1 MQKRFPILPEYDLQ
15 LFGDGAGAAG
25 AAAGGAGE
33 GAAQGAE
40 GALPKAE
47 TKNRTGSSRRSK
59 AGAYDNVVFGK
70 QDAAAAQNPSPDAGE
85 TAQGKGKVNAG
96 VAGREGPLGGT
107 QSGVSTTSDALE
119 AKRQAFKDLIE
130 GEYKDQYTEMF
141 QQAFNRRFK
150 ESKAQEQTIAAQKP
164 VMDLLL
170 QKYNI
175 TDGDMTKLL
184 TAIEKD
190 DAYWSEDAE
199 KVGMTVEQFK
209 EMQKWKRDSAE
220 LELMRK
226 NTQAQQQAQQQLSKW
241 WQEAEQLKGI
251 YPSFDLRTELA
262 DRDFQGLLK
271 NGIPMQ
277 QAYELKHMDEIK
289 ANAAR
294 AAAQAAGQ
302 QMTARIQTKAARPK
316 ENGMSTQSAAITKS
330 DVHGLSRADRAEI
343 ARRVQRGAKI
353 TF

>member
-1 MQKRFPILPEYDLQ
+1 MQKRFPILPKYDLQ
-15 LFGDGAGAAG
+15 LFADGAGAAG

-33 GAAQGAE
+33 GAAQAAE

-85 TAQGKGKVNAG
+85 TAQGKG
-96 VAGREGPLGGT
+96 T

-119 AKRQAFKDLIE
+119 AKRQAFKELIE

-175 TDGDMTKLL
+175 TDGDMGKLL

-241 WQEAEQLKGI
+241 YQEAEQVKGI
-251 YPSFDLRTELA
+251 YPSFDLRAELA
-262 DRDFQGLLK
+262 DRNFQGLLRS
-271 NGIPMQ
+271 GISVQ

-289 ANAAR
+289 ANAAK

-316 ENGMSTQSAAITKS
+316 ENGMSAQSAAITRS
-330 DVHGLSRADRAEI
+330 DVHSLTPAERREI
-343 ARRVQRGAKI
+343 ARRVQRGDKI
-353 TF
+353 VF

>member
-1 MQKRFPILPEYDLQ
+1 MQNRYPILPEFDLQ

-33 GAAQGAE
+33 GTPQAAE

-47 TKNRTGSSRRSK
+47 TKGKTGSSRRSK
-59 AGAYDNVVFGK
+59 TGAFDNVVFGK
-70 QDAAAAQNPSPDAGE
+70 QDAAADAAADPSPDAGE
-85 TAQGKGKVNAG
+85 NAQGKGTK
-96 VAGREGPLGGT
+96 
-107 QSGVSTTSDALE
+107 SGVSTTSDTLE
-119 AKRQAFKDLIE
+119 AKRQAFKELIE

-164 VMDLLL
+164 VVDMLL

-175 TDGDMTKLL
+175 TDGDMGKLL

-190 DAYWSEDAE
+190 DAYWSADAE

-220 LELMRK
+220 LQQLRQ
-226 NTQAQQQAQQQLSKW
+226 NTQAQQQAQERLAKW
-241 WQEAEQLKGI
+241 YQEAEQVKGI
-251 YPSFDLRTELA
+251 YPSFDFKAEFA
-262 DRDFQGLLK
+262 DRNFQGMLK
-271 NGIPMQ
+271 AGVPMQ
-277 QAYELKHMDEIK
+277 TAYEAMHHAELT

-294 AAAQAAGQ
+294 AAAQSAGQ
-302 QMTARIQTKAARPK
+302 QMAARIQNKAARPK
-316 ENGMSTQSAAITKS
+316 ENGMSAQSAAITKS
-330 DVHGLSRADRAEI
+330 DVHSLTPAERREI
-343 ARRVQRGAKI
+343 ARRVQRGDKI
-353 TF
+353 VF